1 MPFVIEL
8 ARESS
13 KIAEECC
20 QGWAGL
26 GWARLGALATANPG
40 PPSPVR
46 RQQLRTSSDD
56 SFWPP
61 PAAEDILNTPPAI
74 TSC

>member
-40 PPSPVR
+40 PTLSC
-46 RQQLRTSSDD
+46 
-56 SFWPP
+56 PP
-61 PAAEDILNTPPAI
+61 PAAEDILGRLLLATA
-74 TSC
+74 SS